1 MSNTISRRT
10 LIGGGLGLAVGA
22 FAFAAPAAA
31 SPYATIRVA
40 TFNIHHGAGGDGL
53 VDLERVAA
61 FIEDLDV
68 DLVGLQEV
76 DNHWG
81 ERSAWADQAA
91 ILSRLLGMRAVY
103 GANLDLDPPAEGQP
117 RRQYGTAILSR
128 GPILRWSN
136 TLLPKL
142 PAGEQRGLLQATV
155 EARGARLTFANTHL
169 QHTSAAERQAQ
180 ADAIVA
186 LLGERRT
193 MLVGDL
199 NATAEQPEI
208 QTLTDVFADSWAA
221 VGEGPGYTYDAAN
234 PHARIDFVLAT
245 PDVKPVEA
253 RVVTEAAS
261 ASDHLP
267 VVVEYRVRK
276 GTH

>member
-1 MSNTISRRT
+1 MRNTISRRA
-10 LIGGGLGLAVGA
+10 LIGGGLGHAAGA
-22 FAFAAPAAA
+22 FALGTPASA
-31 SPYATIRVA
+31 SPYTTIRVA
-40 TFNIHHGAGGDGL
+40 TFNIHHGAGGDNV
-53 VDLERVAA
+53 VDLERVAR

-81 ERSAWADQAA
+81 ERSGWADQTA
-91 ILSRLLGMRAVY
+91 ILADRLGMRGVY
-103 GANLDLDPPAEGQP
+103 GANLDLDPPAEGEP

-128 GPILRWSN
+128 SPILRWSN
-136 TLLPKL
+136 TLLPL
-142 PAGEQRGLLQATV
+142 FPGGEQRGLLQATV
-155 EARGARLTFANTHL
+155 EVRGARVTFADTHL
-169 QHTSAAERQAQ
+169 QHTSNAERQAQ
-180 ADAIVA
+180 ADAIVE
-186 LLGERRT
+186 LLGDRRT
-193 MLVGDL
+193 LLVGDL

-221 VGEGPGYTYDAAN
+221 VGDGPGYTYDAAN
-234 PHARIDFVLAT
+234 PHARIDFVLAS

-276 GTH
+276 GIH